1 MTTPLILATGFSVFP
16 GAPENPTSWAM
27 AELEREGWQPEGARL
42 TTRTLPVR
50 FDLWER
56 ELRPLLAATKP
67 DAVVAF
73 GLSAK
78 TTGITLE
85 STARNRVAKERP
97 DISGACAASV
107 YVADDGAE
115 VLPTR
120 LPLRDISECLRAA
133 DVPIVRSDD
142 AGDYLC
148 NLLFYRLIEHAAA
161 GGPAVAGFLH
171 VPYLD
176 TQIARLAAAGGAP
189 AHGAT
194 LSESQLVQAVKIV
207 VECCAKAVR
216 SARTAIV

>member
-27 AELEREGWQPEGARL
+27 AELEREGWRPEGAHL
-42 TTRTLPVR
+42 VTRTLPVR
-50 FDLWER
+50 FDMWER
-56 ELRPLLAATKP
+56 ELRPLLAAAKP
-67 DAVVAF
+67 NAVIAF

-85 STARNRVAKERP
+85 STARNRVALERP
-97 DISGACAASV
+97 DISGACATAAC
-107 YVADDGAE
+107 VADDGDDA
-115 VLPTR
+115 LPSR
-120 LPLRDISECLRAA
+120 LPLREMAERLKAA
-133 DVPIVRSDD
+133 DIPIVWSDD

-148 NLLFYRLIEHAAA
+148 NLLFYRLVEHAGA
-161 GGPAVAGFLH
+161 GGPAVAGFVH

-194 LSESQLVQAVKIV
+194 LSESQLVQGVKIV
-207 VECCAKAVR
+207 IECCAAAVR
-216 SARTAIV
+216 RPRAAIV